1 MRGGLRLGEISM
13 KIGPMIAAIAIIA
26 IIIVGG
32 IIFFSSHDIIKISNY
47 DNETHSMIEL
57 NSAFQIEN
65 GFLDGNYTLENYSE
79 GPLYN
84 SPKGFLGY
92 AAIRKSHKECSG
104 LLGNLT
110 GCQVALYVLNTQTN
124 SSISGKGLVSTS
136 LYQTDSKA
144 HEMFILQLEQLNS
157 SNATAKKLSLNNP
170 NILRGGLGK
179 NYSEYAL
186 YTEPT
191 FINGTQKYLEI
202 ILFRRNNVLLEGE
215 TISTRQDYRPSF
227 WQVSGKESDIE
238 QFNKKYFSSQ

>member
-1 MRGGLRLGEISM
+1 
-13 KIGPMIAAIAIIA
+13 MIAAIAIIS

-47 DNETHSMIEL
+47 NNETHSMIEL
-57 NSAFQIEN
+57 NSAFMIEN
-65 GFLDGNYTLENYSE
+65 GFLNGKYNTENYSE

-124 SSISGKGLVSTS
+124 SSMNGKGIVSAS
-136 LYQTDSKA
+136 MYQTGSKA
-144 HEMFILQLEQLNS
+144 HEMFILQLEQLNRSNS
-157 SNATAKKLSLNNP
+157 SAKTLSLNNP
-170 NILRGGLGK
+170 NTLRGGLGEHY
-179 NYSEYAL
+179 NEYAL

-202 ILFRRNNVLLEGE
+202 ILFRRNNVLLEAE
-215 TISTRQDYRPSF
+215 TLNGKQEFRPSF
-227 WQVSGKESDIE
+227 WQVSGNESNIK
-238 QFNKKYFSSQ
+238 QFNNKFFNQN